1 MNITQTIKE
10 YINFTNPINFLIFKR
25 ERPLVVIQP
34 SGEEITSIYIL
45 YFKVTKAHYRVIF
58 LDELL
63 NENFVRSFV
72 FDDPKGRADYYFT
85 HGILDNYFDVI
96 KDKFYE

>member
-1 MNITQTIKE
+1 MNITRVIKE
-10 YINFTNPINFLIFKR
+10 YINNTRPLSFLIFKR

-34 SGEEITSIYIL
+34 SGEETKSIYIL

-58 LDELL
+58 LDDLL
-63 NENFVRSFV
+63 NESFVRAFV
-72 FDDPKGRADYYFT
+72 FNNPDERAEYYFT

-96 KDKFYE
+96 KDEFYE